1 MLKKMAN
8 KWMMMMMMP
17 QVEMKTFLFL
27 ERLSHAGVE

>member
-8 KWMMMMMMP
+8 KWMMVMP

>member
-8 KWMMMMMMP
+8 KWMMMMP